1 MSTAFFQISHFEI
14 CGGLI
19 KCYTHATNQMND
31 KLTKET
37 DEQSLLKLYMELTGT
52 KESEARGVF
61 MYTCPPE
68 AEDGEPSRNGT
79 SPLLKD
85 GQVPSSAGPGGP
97 GGGARSESPRG
108 SLEKS
113 GDTGEDNLRTDLKFN
128 GHGSLPVSAAIAML
142 FGLWLGLSPAQA
154 ANSAPTNTFP
164 SSPLSLA
171 DVINV
176 ALQQNPAILRAAKD
190 VEATAGVVLQTKAI
204 AVPKVNL
211 TGGYEYLEKTDVDLI
226 NIPGASFTF
235 GNNQNW
241 STQIRL
247 VQSLYEG
254 GRMLSSFRT
263 ARLATEQSKLNYDTA
278 VADAVLEV
286 EITYFDVLLAEQQI
300 TVQEASVKL
309 LTRELT
315 DTTRRFDAGTVPKFN
330 VLRAEVELANAR
342 PHLIQARNSFRI
354 SKNNLANLLGFRVP
368 KGTVEDIPLKLSGK
382 LEAEP
387 SKLELAQAL
396 ELALAQ
402 RTELGALRK
411 AEALKRE
418 DVVNAKA
425 GYKPSL
431 QAFAGYDVH
440 NTTLSQ
446 DLSIEDHGWI
456 AGVQL
461 SWSLFD
467 GMLTRGKIKQAQA
480 LYERAG
486 IELDDTGRRI
496 ELEVRTAFSNFI
508 EADEVL
514 KSQEKVQ
521 EQAEEA
527 LRLAKARND
536 AGTGTQLDV
545 LSAQTALTESRTTQ
559 IQALHDYEV
568 AKAKLDRA
576 VGATLPEKLAA
587 N

>member
-1 MSTAFFQISHFEI
+1 
-14 CGGLI
+14 
-19 KCYTHATNQMND
+19 MND
-31 KLTKET
+31 KVTKES

-52 KESEARGVF
+52 KESEARSVF
-61 MYTCPPE
+61 MYTCPPGT
-68 AEDGEPSRNGT
+68 EDGEPSVNGT
-79 SPLLKD
+79 RPQLEEV
-85 GQVPSSAGPGGP
+85 QPQSSAGPGSPGS
-97 GGGARSESPRG
+97 GGGAGSESPQEG
-108 SLEKS
+108 PAKS
-113 GDTGEDNLRTDLKFN
+113 GNAVEDNLRTDLRISGLNSFPAN
-128 GHGSLPVSAAIAML
+128 AAIALL
-142 FGLWLGLSPAQA
+142 FGIWLGLSTAHA
-154 ANSAPTNTFP
+154 ASSGPTNTFP
-164 SSPLSLA
+164 RSPLSLA
-171 DVINV
+171 DVINL

-211 TGGYEYLEKTDVDLI
+211 TGGYEYLEKTDIDFL
-226 NIPGASFTF
+226 NFPGASFTF

-278 VADAVLEV
+278 VADAVLAV
-286 EITYFDVLLAEQQI
+286 EIAYFDVLLAEQQI
-300 TVQEASVKL
+300 TVQEASVEL
-309 LTRELT
+309 LNRELT
-315 DTTRRFDAGTVPKFN
+315 DTTRRFEAGTVPKFN
-330 VLRAEVELANAR
+330 VLRAEVELANAKPR
-342 PHLIQARNSFRI
+342 LIQARNSFRI

-368 KGTVEDIPLKLSGK
+368 KEAFEDIPLKLSGK

-387 SKLELAQAL
+387 FKLELAQAL

-402 RTELGALRK
+402 RSELGASRK

-418 DVVNAKA
+418 ELVSAKA

-440 NTTLSQ
+440 NSSLSQ
-446 DLSIEDHGWI
+446 DITVENHGWI

-461 SWSLFD
+461 NWSLFD
-467 GMLTRGKIKQAQA
+467 GMLTRGKVKQAQA
-480 LYERAG
+480 LYERSS

-508 EADEVL
+508 EADETL

-527 LRLAKARND
+527 LRLAKARNE

-559 IQALHDYEV
+559 IQALHDYQV
-568 AKAKLDRA
+568 AKARLDRA
-576 VGATLPEKLAA
+576 VGATTRPSVAAA